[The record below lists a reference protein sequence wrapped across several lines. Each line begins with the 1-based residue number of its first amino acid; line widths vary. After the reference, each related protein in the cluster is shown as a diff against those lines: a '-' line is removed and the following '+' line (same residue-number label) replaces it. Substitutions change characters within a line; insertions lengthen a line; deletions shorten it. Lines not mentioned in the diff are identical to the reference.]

1 MGNAQFR
8 LFFSFL
14 YLKKQF
20 EISGYR
26 VKQFGGTKSV
36 VLVSG
41 SPFLSDGDHFL
52 FGGYVAVG
60 SISLLMAGLA
70 CLVHFKVPKW

>member
-1 MGNAQFR
+1 M
-8 LFFSFL
+8 
-14 YLKKQF
+14 
-20 EISGYR
+20 
-26 VKQFGGTKSV
+26 KQFGGTKSV

-52 FGGYVAVG
+52 FAGYVAVG